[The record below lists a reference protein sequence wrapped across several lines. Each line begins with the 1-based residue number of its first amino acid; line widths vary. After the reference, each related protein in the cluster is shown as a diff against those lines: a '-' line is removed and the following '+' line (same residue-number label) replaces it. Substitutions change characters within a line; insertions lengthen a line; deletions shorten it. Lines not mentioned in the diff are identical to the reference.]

1 MLKGDASRGTATEGR
16 GCAMSLVKKI
26 LTLITSL
33 LMIIVAVGLVI
44 EPEIG
49 YYIMIS
55 ILIGVLLVKSIQ
67 SVWYYFSMARHM
79 VGGLFYF
86 YQAVLFVDLTLA
98 APILLIAPRW
108 IVALYLNGLIAFS
121 GVLDILRATDQK
133 KMQWPQWKLRMVL
146 GLSKVLFAIVAMVAM
161 RSPEML
167 TRIYSFV
174 LVYTAIMRVMSALRS
189 ENVVYYTQ

>member
-1 MLKGDASRGTATEGR
+1 
-16 GCAMSLVKKI
+16 MSLVKKI

-33 LMIIVAVGLVI
+33 LMVLVAIGLVI
-44 EPEIG
+44 EQEIG
-49 YYIMIS
+49 YYAMLL
-55 ILIGVLLVKSIQ
+55 ILIGVLAVKAVQ

-86 YQAVLFVDLTLA
+86 YQAVLFVDLTLT
-98 APILLIAPRW
+98 APLLLVAPRW
-108 IVALYLNGLIAFS
+108 IVALYLNGVIAFS
-121 GVLDILRATDQK
+121 GVIDILRATDQK

-146 GLSKVLFAIVAMVAM
+146 GISKILFAVIAMIVM

-174 LVYTAIMRVMSALRS
+174 LVYTAIIRVMNVYRS
-189 ENVVYYTQ
+189 KNIVYYTQ